1 MVRCRVFGHRYR
13 FWSEGNTMYWRC
25 QRDCGAGGE
34 KLYPDAAAAL
44 RYAKGFDREDRQ
56 DLGRRA
62 PLFGLLPLR
71 LARALRKRDR
81 AGVP

>member
-1 MVRCRVFGHRYR
+1 
-13 FWSEGNTMYWRC
+13 MYWRC

-34 KLYPDAAAAL
+34 KLYPSVDTAR
-44 RYAKGFDREDRQ
+44 RYATAFDREDRV

-71 LARALRKRDR
+71 LARALRNRNR
-81 AGVP
+81 ARVR